1 MVIKHTFS
9 IKLPKQY
16 NLSLTFYPSFT
27 YPLYRFIG
35 NKAIKDIGVC
45 SGTIFTFYRDHVNID
60 GSCDKDVIEKLL
72 GLWFDPLEYID
83 SVNKRY
89 RDYILDLV
97 NRFNGIR
104 LAISPSDRIWVFMA
118 VFLSK
123 ATNFHANTVK
133 WVRKI
138 ASIGLNNFIKN
149 GYRSIG
155 NSFQLKQLWHLLNES
170 SIIDLLESFNPYNFD
185 DSWRLRRKL
194 LRYKYIGVK
203 TVDAFLLFAT
213 QFSFFTP
220 IDRHYKKFLV
230 QKLGLR
236 GYREPLNDLCKLYD
250 CRICPLSRKC
260 LSYFS
265 RRNFG
270 KLSGWIQT
278 LSYLAGNKLLNI

>member
-1 MVIKHTFS
+1 MVIRHTFS
-9 IKLPKQY
+9 IKLLKPY
-16 NLSLTFYPSFT
+16 DLLLTFYPSFT
-27 YPLYRFIG
+27 YSFYRFRG
-35 NKAIKDIGVC
+35 NKIIKDTGIC
-45 SGTIFTFYRDHVNID
+45 SGTIFTFYSDHVVID
-60 GSCDKDVIEKLL
+60 GPCSKDVARELL
-72 GLWFDPLEYID
+72 GLWFDPVEYVD
-83 SVNKRY
+83 TVDQRY
-89 RDYILDLV
+89 RDYVLSLV

-104 LAISPSDRIWVFMA
+104 LAISPSDRIWVFIS

-123 ATNFHANTVK
+123 ATKFHTNTVK

-138 ASIGLNNFIKN
+138 ASIGLDDFIKT

-155 NSFQLKQLWHLLNES
+155 NSFQLKQLWHLLNETD
-170 SIIDLLESFNPYNFD
+170 IINLLESFNPYNLD

-194 LRYKYIGVK
+194 LKYKYIGVK

-213 QFSFFTP
+213 PFSFFTP
-220 IDRHYKKFLV
+220 IDRHYRNFLA

-236 GYREPLNDLCKLYD
+236 GYREPLNNLCRLYD
-250 CRICPLSRKC
+250 CSICPLNRNC

-270 KLSGWIQT
+270 RLSGWIQT